1 MPTVSQRMQQNQIK
15 LKRQKKSNNE
25 QRKLRS
31 EDSVVPYTRSD
42 KMKRQIIHHARFLKN
57 APRSRANTLNDPLLR
72 RSDNTL
78 HLSTLPL
85 QDQPR
90 ISIQRKNDPIKRI
103 CNSNLEI
110 KPPMSPRLTK
120 SSLKQKAYRAAQIKK
135 EKEDKNRYKIPKR
148 KPPDKVKAISL
159 DTLQSPA
166 PENLKKKVI
175 SESNDSI
182 ISDFVQ
188 GHDEKSK
195 KSTEHQKNQN
205 EDELS
210 VEPKSYNLVAD
221 NISYTKDIEPSN
233 CAQGISD
240 KPNMT

>member
-1 MPTVSQRMQQNQIK
+1 MQQNK
-15 LKRQKKSNNE
+15 MKVKRQKKLSNE
-25 QRKLRS
+25 KEKLRS

-57 APRSRANTLNDPLLR
+57 APRSRANNLNDPLLH

-120 SSLKQKAYRAAQIKK
+120 SSLKQKAYRAAQMKK
-135 EKEDKNRYKIPKR
+135 EKEEKNVCRLPKR
-148 KPPDKVKAISL
+148 KPPDKIKAISL
-159 DTLQSPA
+159 DTLQSHP
-166 PENLKKKVI
+166 PDDLKKKFI
-175 SESNDSI
+175 SACIDSI
-182 ISDFVQ
+182 KPDFVEV
-188 GHDEKSK
+188 HHEKFKKSK
-195 KSTEHQKNQN
+195 EQQKDQKK
-205 EDELS
+205 DELS
-210 VEPKSYNLVAD
+210 IETKSYNEEPD
-221 NISYTKDIEPSN
+221 NISFTKNIKLSN
-233 CAQGISD
+233 CGQGISD
-240 KPNMT
+240 KAKIT